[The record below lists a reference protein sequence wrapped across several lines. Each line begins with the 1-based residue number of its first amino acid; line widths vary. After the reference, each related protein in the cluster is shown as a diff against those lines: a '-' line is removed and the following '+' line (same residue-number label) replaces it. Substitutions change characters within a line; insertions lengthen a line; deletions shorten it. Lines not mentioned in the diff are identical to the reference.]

1 MSLAL
6 HIYRS
11 LSWTLTPLVKLYF
24 ESRLKK
30 GKEDPARFQERWG
43 YPSQVREINRPLIWI
58 HAVSVGEA
66 VSTLPLL
73 KVLHEHCR
81 DAQLLLT
88 TATVTSAKVMEKRL
102 PPYVIHQ
109 FAPLDLP
116 QVIKRFLEAWEPD
129 LAIGVESEIWPNML
143 TLTQEGGIPTILLN
157 GKLSDRSFK
166 RWKMIPSF
174 ITSIFE
180 KMTFIGTQTPADK
193 ARFVALKAPHVSVMP
208 NLKLLS
214 EPLTVDESALKKLK
228 SQIGKRPHFCAA
240 NTHPGE
246 DEIIIGAHQDLKKQY
261 PNFLTILVPRHPK
274 RAEEIRVL
282 IESHGLKVAQRSLDE
297 VIGDDT
303 DIYLADTLG
312 EMGLFYAISS
322 VVFLGATLIPKGGHN
337 PIEPAQLGAFVLHG
351 PHTYSNPRLYEYLQ
365 TQGLAKI
372 INTQD
377 ELVAALL
384 SRGFDAKSKNHQ
396 NFEKEQAEGVE
407 KIKELLRPYLSQ
419 VRGNYAEN
427 A

>member
-1 MSLAL
+1 MCLAL

-11 LSWTLTPLVKLYF
+11 LSWTLTPLVKLYLQ
-24 ESRLKK
+24 SRLKK
-30 GKEDPARFQERWG
+30 GKEDRARFQERWG

-66 VSTLPLL
+66 VSTLPLF
-73 KVLHEHCR
+73 KILHQECR

-116 QVIKRFLEAWEPD
+116 QVITRFLEGWEPD

-143 TLTQEGGIPTILLN
+143 TLTQERGIPTILLN
-157 GKLSDRSFK
+157 GKLSERSFK
-166 RWKMIPSF
+166 RWKLLPALISPIFNKMALIGAQ
-174 ITSIFE
+174 TS
-180 KMTFIGTQTPADK
+180 AD
-193 ARFVALKAPHVSVMP
+193 ARRFQALKAQHVEVMP

-214 EPLTVDESALKKLK
+214 EPLTVDESALKELK
-228 SQIGKRPHFCAA
+228 SQVGKRPHFCAA

-246 DEIIIGAHQDLKKQY
+246 DEIIIGVHQDLKKQY

-274 RAEEIRVL
+274 RAEEIRAR
-282 IESHGLKVAQRSLDE
+282 IESQGLKVAQRSLDE
-297 VIGDDT
+297 AIAENT

-365 TQGLAKI
+365 TQGSAQL
-372 INTQD
+372 INTKD

-384 SRGFDAKSKNHQ
+384 SRGFDSESKNNQ
-396 NFEKEQAEGVE
+396 NFENEQAEGIE